1 MRFDSW
7 GKLLSTSGSLASTLG
22 KNNPFRYRVARR
34 FDEVQPIKAY
44 GEVVLMFK
52 RNTFFPFLLVLFIA
66 FGAWTLV
73 VVNRN
78 KLPETKVFDVSD
90 YQYYID
96 KFPSKDSL
104 GGISDSKD
112 LLKKVEVIWIN
123 KYGERIKKQKPYQ
136 VFYDKANGIWL
147 VQGTLRSNMTGGV
160 ANILVDNNTGRVL
173 ALWHDK

>member
-1 MRFDSW
+1 M
-7 GKLLSTSGSLASTLG
+7 A
-22 KNNPFRYRVARR
+22 
-34 FDEVQPIKAY
+34 
-44 GEVVLMFK
+44 
-52 RNTFFPFLLVLFIA
+52 FIA
-66 FGAWTLV
+66 GTFV
-73 VVNRN
+73 VISKN
-78 KLPETKVFDVSD
+78 KLPETKAFGVSD

-104 GGISDSKD
+104 GNISDSKD

-136 VFYDKANGIWL
+136 VFYDETNGIWL

-160 ANILVDNNTGRVL
+160 ANILVDNDTGRVL

>member
-1 MRFDSW
+1 
-7 GKLLSTSGSLASTLG
+7 
-22 KNNPFRYRVARR
+22 
-34 FDEVQPIKAY
+34 
-44 GEVVLMFK
+44 MFL
-52 RNTFFPFLLVLFIA
+52 FVLFMAFIA
-66 FGAWTLV
+66 GTLV

-78 KLPETKVFDVSD
+78 KLPETKAFDVGD

-96 KFPSKDSL
+96 KFPSEDNL
-104 GGISDSKD
+104 GFISDPKD